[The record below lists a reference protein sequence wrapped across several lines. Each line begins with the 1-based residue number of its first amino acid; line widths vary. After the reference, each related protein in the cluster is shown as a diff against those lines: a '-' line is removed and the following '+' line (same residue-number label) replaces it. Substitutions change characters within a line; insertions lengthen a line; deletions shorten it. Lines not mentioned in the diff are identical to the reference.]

1 MKHQA
6 CVALAFL
13 IATAPLGATE
23 VLLKN
28 SWVEKHKNRVTTAI
42 DFKVEKAHKEPNDI
56 GEKSDDGDMHL
67 AGRSAQVGLPMVVE
81 IVNAALPAHAG
92 VLAGVK
98 TAAAGQDDVDMAGVW
113 RVWFEHPGQKSRHQ
127 GEPVAAPTNTNPDH
141 VFEIHPV
148 TRWKADRLD
157 ESFVPIEGFTAHEA
171 ATAFGRYEKM
181 VVTVNKGSAFTSF
194 EAKMIGFNYTE
205 FTMIL
210 TSAPKK
216 VDDGFMALAQVADLD
231 GKILVSTPRRM
242 VFVGDTEPAKIIAKA
257 KKGAKFQG
265 LGIPRL
271 NLERLMV
278 KANEN
283 KGQPVDVKGAY
294 EMIIVGIT
302 KS

>member
-1 MKHQA
+1 VKRR
-6 CVALAFL
+6 VSIALL
-13 IATAPLGATE
+13 VLLATVPLGATE

-28 SWVEKHKNRVTTAI
+28 TWIEKHKNRVTTAI
-42 DFKVEKAHKEPNDI
+42 TFKVEKAHKKPNDI

-81 IVNAALPAHAG
+81 IVNAALPAHVS
-92 VLAGVK
+92 VLADVK
-98 TAAAGQDDVDMAGVW
+98 AAAAVQATVDMAGAW
-113 RVWFEHPGQKSRHQ
+113 RVWFEHPGQKKRSQ
-127 GEPVAAPTNTNPDH
+127 GDPVDPPVNTNPDH

-148 TRWKADRLD
+148 TRWKADPLD

-171 ATAFGRYEKM
+171 AIAFGRYEKM
-181 VVTVNKGSAFTSF
+181 IVTVNKGTAFTSL

-205 FTMIL
+205 FIMIL

-216 VDDGFMALAQVADLD
+216 VDDGVMALAQIADLS
-231 GKILVSTPRRM
+231 GTILVSTPRRM
-242 VFVGDTEPAKIIAKA
+242 VFAGNTAPATIVAKA
-257 KKGAKFQG
+257 KKGAKLQA

-278 KANEN
+278 KADEA
-283 KGQPVDVKGAY
+283 KGEAVDVKGAY

-302 KS
+302 KD